1 MIEKLVT
8 SIIEMQLRIGT
19 IQKDDMKIYQ
29 YGYTLLIEVLINI
42 VLSFIVSILLGI
54 LKECI
59 FFMCAFVPLR
69 SFCGGYHAKKAWKC
83 IALSNISIMS
93 AILFADFIARF
104 NISLI
109 WFLAGEVILGII
121 IMHLSPVESCN
132 NRLTDVQ
139 RRLYK
144 KYARVI
150 LLIEMLVGNVFL
162 ILGYQKIFNLV
173 LGVHIVQTISLI
185 VETSFEINNATINL

>member
-1 MIEKLVT
+1 
-8 SIIEMQLRIGT
+8 
-19 IQKDDMKIYQ
+19 
-29 YGYTLLIEVLINI
+29 
-42 VLSFIVSILLGI
+42 
-54 LKECI
+54 
-59 FFMCAFVPLR
+59 MCAFVPLR

-132 NRLTDVQ
+132 ILIDAYWLIMQ
-139 RRLYK
+139 QQE
-144 KYARVI
+144 I
-150 LLIEMLVGNVFL
+150 GCLLIW
-162 ILGYQKIFNLV
+162 
-173 LGVHIVQTISLI
+173 
-185 VETSFEINNATINL
+185 

>member
-1 MIEKLVT
+1 
-8 SIIEMQLRIGT
+8 
-19 IQKDDMKIYQ
+19 
-29 YGYTLLIEVLINI
+29 
-42 VLSFIVSILLGI
+42 
-54 LKECI
+54 
-59 FFMCAFVPLR
+59 
-69 SFCGGYHAKKAWKC
+69 
-83 IALSNISIMS
+83 MS

-162 ILGYQKIFNLV
+162 ILGYQKIFNLI

-185 VETSFEINNATINL
+185 VETRFEIKNATINL